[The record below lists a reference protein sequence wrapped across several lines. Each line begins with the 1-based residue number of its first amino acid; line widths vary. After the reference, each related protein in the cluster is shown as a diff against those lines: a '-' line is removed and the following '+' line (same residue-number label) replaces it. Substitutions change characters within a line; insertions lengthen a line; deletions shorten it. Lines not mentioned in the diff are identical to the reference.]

1 MKLVKLGIAV
11 FCLLSIISP
20 AKSQDSQQPIEV
32 IPAVESVSYDGAA
45 YKLSKSISIGYPQ
58 ELTNEATFLKGYLL
72 KEHGIDGKLSP
83 NTRKGDIV
91 LAIGNP
97 TATDNKEAYQLT
109 VNKKG
114 IRIEAP
120 AAAGIFYGIQTLR
133 QIIGEDN
140 RTVNQLSISDAPAFR
155 VRSFMLDEGRNFKGK
170 AVVKQ
175 LMDEM
180 ARLKMNTFHWHLTD
194 DQGWRIEIKK
204 YPKLTEI
211 GAFRDSTQIGG
222 FNSTKYDP
230 NPHGGFY
237 TQDDIR
243 EIVAYATARHI
254 NIIPEIEIPGHAS
267 ASIAAYPWLGTTG
280 KQIKVSCRF
289 GVHHEVYNVANPKVF
304 DFLDDVIDEMIQ
316 LFPGEIFHI
325 GGDEVRY
332 NHWKESEETRKFME
346 EKGIQTYPELQVW
359 ITNLMSENLQ
369 GKIGY
374 AKYTYNSGQMIQAG
388 VLLYQAT
395 GDEQYLKDAQQTA
408 KGSYEHFLKPQPT
421 VKGEMKFF
429 PSSPWFNVILF
440 RGLKALYEV
449 DKNDTYVKAMIDNAD
464 YAWQYT
470 RDENGLLN
478 NDWSGNRK
486 DKFKSL
492 LENSCMI
499 ELYSEIS
506 EL

>member
-211 GAFRDSTQIGG
+211 G
-222 FNSTKYDP
+222 
-230 NPHGGFY
+230 
-237 TQDDIR
+237 IR
-243 EIVAYATARHI
+243 H
-254 NIIPEIEIPGHAS
+254 
-267 ASIAAYPWLGTTG
+267 
-280 KQIKVSCRF
+280 K
-289 GVHHEVYNVANPKVF
+289 
-304 DFLDDVIDEMIQ
+304 
-316 LFPGEIFHI
+316 
-325 GGDEVRY
+325 
-332 NHWKESEETRKFME
+332 
-346 EKGIQTYPELQVW
+346 
-359 ITNLMSENLQ
+359 
-369 GKIGY
+369 
-374 AKYTYNSGQMIQAG
+374 
-388 VLLYQAT
+388 
-395 GDEQYLKDAQQTA
+395 
-408 KGSYEHFLKPQPT
+408 
-421 VKGEMKFF
+421 
-429 PSSPWFNVILF
+429 
-440 RGLKALYEV
+440 
-449 DKNDTYVKAMIDNAD
+449 
-464 YAWQYT
+464 
-470 RDENGLLN
+470 
-478 NDWSGNRK
+478 
-486 DKFKSL
+486 
-492 LENSCMI
+492 
-499 ELYSEIS
+499 
-506 EL
+506 